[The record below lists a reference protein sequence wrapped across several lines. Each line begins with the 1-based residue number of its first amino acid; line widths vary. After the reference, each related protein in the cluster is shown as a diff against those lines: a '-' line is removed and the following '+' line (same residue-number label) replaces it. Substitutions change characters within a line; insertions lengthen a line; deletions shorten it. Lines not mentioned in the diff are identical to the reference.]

1 MNNYLV
7 SGTIHIESTGESAM
21 YEVEMEDWD
30 DVPDPMSILE
40 YLIEIGDIQIIPS
53 HWEVVEDDD

>member
-1 MNNYLV
+1 MPNYLV
-7 SGTIHIESTGESAM
+7 TGTIHMESTSEEAM

-40 YLIEIGDIQIIPS
+40 YLTQSGDIQIIPS
-53 HWEVVEDDD
+53 HWEEVED

>member
-1 MNNYLV
+1 MSNYLV
-7 SGTIHIESTGESAM
+7 TGTIYIESTGESAM